1 MNIPTFIAI
10 DLETTGLEF
19 DKDEIIEVALMRFQD
34 GNPAESLD
42 YLVRPASVKLRPFIE
57 SLTGISQKELD
68 ESEDF
73 AALAGKIRS
82 FIFVRFLVGKIV
94 FFV

>member
-34 GNPAESLD
+34 GSPAESLD
-42 YLVRPASVKLRPFIE
+42 YLVRPAYTRGYCYPIPDRDVP
-57 SLTGISQKELD
+57 GISPQ
-68 ESEDF
+68 
-73 AALAGKIRS
+73 
-82 FIFVRFLVGKIV
+82 
-94 FFV
+94 